1 MKKILF
7 FCLCLCFNAMSQEI
21 DQQQT
26 TIVDETFI
34 EPNVMGGQSF
44 TSGIAGYLCAV
55 TVKVKAFEGFPP
67 QQVIMG
73 IYGTDESGVPIIG
86 TALGTS
92 SIINVVATEY
102 TDYTFYF
109 TTPII
114 SSVGSKLAFGL
125 RGLGEDYVGIAVAAS
140 DDSYAFG
147 NRFGVGPNGFV
158 VGSVYDTYFKTY
170 VCPSPLPVKM
180 SKFSAQKSGTQ
191 ARLDWTTTMEEN
203 SEGFAIE
210 RSADARKWQT
220 VGFVKSK
227 RSNTTGVTDY
237 AWLDETPLPAYNYYR
252 LKQTDLDGSTEL
264 SRIAVVNFGK
274 QDLSILY
281 PNPVTN
287 RLFISEPASA
297 IQIIDRKGQVVSQT
311 ASLPEEGI
319 DVQSLATGLYFIKFQ
334 KPDGKA
340 QSQKFIKQ

>member
-1 MKKILF
+1 M
-7 FCLCLCFNAMSQEI
+7 E
-21 DQQQT
+21 
-26 TIVDETFI
+26 
-34 EPNVMGGQSF
+34 
-44 TSGIAGYLCAV
+44 
-55 TVKVKAFEGFPP
+55 
-67 QQVIMG
+67 
-73 IYGTDESGVPIIG
+73 IYGTDESGVPITG

-92 SIINVVATEY
+92 SIVNVVATEY

-114 SSVGSKLAFGL
+114 ASVGSKLAFGL
-125 RGLGEDYVGIAVAAS
+125 RGVGEDYIGIAAALG
-140 DDSYAFG
+140 DDSYTFG
-147 NRFGVGPNGFV
+147 NSFGATPGESV
-158 VGSVYDTYFKTY
+158 VNLAYDIYFTTY
-170 VCPSPLPVKM
+170 VCPNPLPVKL

-227 RSNTTGVTDY
+227 RSNNTSVTDY
-237 AWLDETPLPAYNYYR
+237 AWFDQNPLPAYNYYR
-252 LKQTDLDGSTEL
+252 LKPTDLDGSTEL
-264 SRIAVVNFGK
+264 SRIVAVNFGK

-297 IQIIDRKGQVVSQT
+297 IQIIDQKGQVVSQT
-311 ASLPEEGI
+311 ASSPEEGI

-334 KPDGKA
+334 KPNGKT